1 MVVFTTTITNTT
13 TVLSIIDCVKV
24 SNEDDLQRGFFL
36 VAFCNNEMAAG

>member
-1 MVVFTTTITNTT
+1 MVAFTTTITNT